1 MLPRSLIAYS
11 TAALSG
17 VAMLATSLSPA
28 SAFTLSGSSVDRP
41 ATAQV
46 ENVFWHG
53 GGWHGGGWRRGGWGW
68 GPGAVV
74 GGLAAGALVGGYYG
88 GYYGPYA
95 ANGYGPGYGNC
106 WRDGWGR
113 LRCY

>member
-1 MLPRSLIAYS
+1 MSVRSLLGFS
-11 TAALSG
+11 TAAIAG
-17 VAMLATSLSPA
+17 VAMLASCPA
-28 SAFTLSGSSVDRP
+28 SAFTLPSPSLDRQAP
-41 ATAQV
+41 AQV
-46 ENVFWHG
+46 ENVFWRGGGWHG
-53 GGWHGGGWRRGGWGW
+53 GGWHGGWRGRGWGW

-88 GYYGPYA
+88 GYYGPYS
-95 ANGYGPGYGNC
+95 NYGNC

>member
-1 MLPRSLIAYS
+1 MSLRKLLGCSIA
-11 TAALSG
+11 AIGG
-17 VAMLATSLSPA
+17 VAMLASVSPA
-28 SAFTLSGSSVDRP
+28 SAFTLSGPALDRHVP
-41 ATAQV
+41 AQV
-46 ENVFWHG
+46 ENAFWRG
-53 GGWHGGGWRRGGWGW
+53 GGWHGGWRGRGWGW

-95 ANGYGPGYGNC
+95 NGPYYGYGNC

-113 LRCY
+113 VRCY